1 MIILFVVIILQ
12 EKIFFNIETVFYCA
26 IIEINNR
33 FDCKFQLFKP

>member
-26 IIEINNR
+26 IIEIYDEY
-33 FDCKFQLFKP
+33 DCGFQLFKL